1 MTRVLPE
8 KRAGRRCRFEAEFSA
23 LGCAARG
30 VGIEILA
37 AHLGKSDSTLR
48 SELVPSQGP
57 DSPHKLGFDD
67 ALAIMYLSGDVTP
80 LHRFLARLDCN
91 IVPKRLEPQGIG
103 RFTSALRLLE
113 KGGEYASCLADVL
126 ADGKITD
133 EEWVSLGKIV
143 DHIETIAA
151 IINAHRKSEGA

>member
-8 KRAGRRCRFEAEFSA
+8 KRAGRRSRFEAEFSA

-67 ALAIMYLSGDVTP
+67 ALAVMYLSGDVTP
-80 LHRFLARLDCN
+80 LHRFLARLDQN
-91 IVPKRLEPQGIG
+91 IVPKRLEPDSG
-103 RFTSALRLLE
+103 RFAAALRLLE

-133 EEWVSLGKIV
+133 EEWARLEQIA
-143 DHIETIAA
+143 DHIETITA